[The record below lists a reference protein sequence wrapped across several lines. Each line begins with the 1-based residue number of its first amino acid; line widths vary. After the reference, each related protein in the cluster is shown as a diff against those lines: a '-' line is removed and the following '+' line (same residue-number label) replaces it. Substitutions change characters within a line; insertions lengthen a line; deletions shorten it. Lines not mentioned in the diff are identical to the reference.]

1 MGLVP
6 APSKGFFTIP
16 WYCGFLSIVPEL
28 PNSPSFIMNKKIT
41 NTVLTKDQVRVL
53 PKGTLYFVRFF
64 MWLEVKFSL
73 REVMRCREELKNRG
87 IIITGQQCLTQA
99 DILARWYNF
108 NNPEYQPYETTD

>member
-1 MGLVP
+1 MVP
-6 APSKGFFTIP
+6 VSALLFYLPTMEPLSNMAP
-16 WYCGFLSIVPEL
+16 LS
-28 PNSPSFIMNKKIT
+28 
-41 NTVLTKDQVRVL
+41 KDQVRGL
-53 PKGTLYFVRFF
+53 KKGRLYFIRFF